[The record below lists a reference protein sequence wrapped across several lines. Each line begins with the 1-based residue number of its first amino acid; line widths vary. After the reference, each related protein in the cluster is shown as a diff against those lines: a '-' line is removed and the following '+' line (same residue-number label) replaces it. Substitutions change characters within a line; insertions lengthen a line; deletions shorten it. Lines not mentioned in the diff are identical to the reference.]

1 MRHWVNLALLLVF
14 STLVLT
20 GVLVFLLPFSQ
31 TNTRLHVVSGV
42 VCTALIVKHV
52 LGRIPYLRSAFAI
65 RSKVIGPILRTS
77 VVVFWGG
84 VLVASVTA
92 LPPTNWLMD
101 QSYEVRERLQIVRS
115 SSLVGFGQ
123 TMPHRRIVVRKAKQ
137 DTNASLSIH
146 LGYST
151 WLDEL
156 PTTAVWVESTTGTMI
171 ETLYLDESIAYRDEV
186 SGRDAT
192 LRRSDVLPIWRHAYT
207 AVSGVDAKGDVDGM
221 TGATQNHRFELDGY
235 LTPGEDNRFVVCVEV
250 NLPGDVNEQWRD
262 VEWGQPSLLYTAL
275 IDVDSE
281 TPHAILELTGHG
293 GGLQSDGNIRYDL
306 ESVTT
311 ARGIVDLF
319 LAKLDVPRPEFIE
332 VRESHPIVTYSAAR
346 AKAETHE

>member
-1 MRHWVNLALLLVF
+1 MRHWVNLALMFVF
-14 STLVLT
+14 GTLVVT
-20 GVLVFLLPFSQ
+20 GVVAFLLPFSQ

-42 VCTALIVKHV
+42 VCAALIAKHV
-52 LGRIPYLRSAFAI
+52 LSRITYVRSALAF
-65 RSKVIGPILRTS
+65 RSKVVGPVRKTGVLA
-77 VVVFWGG
+77 FWTL
-84 VLVASVTA
+84 VLVASIMA

-101 QSYEVRERLQIVRS
+101 QSYETRERLQIVRS

-123 TMPHRRIVVRKAKQ
+123 TTPHRRIVVRKAKQ

-151 WLDEL
+151 WLDQL

-171 ETLYLDESIAYRDEV
+171 ETLYLDESIAYSDEI
-186 SGRDAT
+186 SGRDT
-192 LRRSDVLPIWRHAYT
+192 PLRRRDVLPIWRHAYT
-207 AVSGVDAKGDVDGM
+207 AVSGIDASGEVDGM
-221 TGATQNHRFELDGY
+221 TGATQNHSFELDRY
-235 LTPGEDNRFVVCVEV
+235 LELGQGNRFVVCVEV
-250 NLPGDVNEQWRD
+250 NLPGDVNEQWSD

-281 TPHAILELTGHG
+281 SPHAILELTGHG

-306 ESVTT
+306 ETITT

-319 LAKLDVPRPEFIE
+319 LAKLELPRRDVIE
-332 VRESHPIVTYSAAR
+332 AR
-346 AKAETHE
+346 ETHPHGIHSPSQIAADSP